1 MGFKNVSCA
10 VEGLPDPFGE
20 FANALRLV
28 EDGSEVLID
37 FCLYSQAD
45 NVARVVSRV
54 RVSQDFLEVIQKKI
68 AGAFQQQP
76 EEEDVLYV
84 VPSTSIEA

>member
-1 MGFKNVSCA
+1 MGFKNVSCT

-37 FCLYSQAD
+37 FCLYSQSD
-45 NVARVVSRV
+45 NAARVVSRV
-54 RVSQDFLEVIQKKI
+54 RVSQEFLGVIQEKI
-68 AGAFQQQP
+68 AGAFQHQP
-76 EEEDVLYV
+76 DKDDVIYLLQS
-84 VPSTSIEA
+84 PSIEA